1 MESLIEVKQLPV
13 IEERLRT
20 LKERWEQR
28 ALDAEARICTLDTI
42 QAVKAFRADMRKEF
56 DEVEALRKQAKQA
69 IMRPYNQLEAI
80 YKDCITTA
88 YQKADSVLSSKISE
102 VESEIK
108 RQCEDGLR
116 RHFDE
121 LCAAHRLDW
130 LTYEQAGIKVDM
142 ASAKAKT
149 PKKLREQLAAF
160 VVGVSES
167 VDRINLLDDAEE
179 IMMEFQRSLDAADAI
194 CTVQER
200 HRRIEEQKS
209 AREAHRAAQEQE
221 DDRVRRVEALAP
233 PVVTEVAAKEETVKV
248 SFTMH
253 PKISQYEEKIKPIM
267 KELKKI
273 CIEEGIQYE

>member
-1 MESLIEVKQLPV
+1 MESLIGVKRLPVSQHHLQAIQARGDQRLKDAKSLVCTQESLMSVKTERAEVKKEYDAL
-13 IEERLRT
+13 EEWR
-20 LKERWEQR
+20 KAIKRWEMKDYER
-28 ALDAEARICTLDTI
+28 FEDDYKAASKGYVDALALYSEEIQETEAAI
-42 QAVKAFRADMRKEF
+42 
-56 DEVEALRKQAKQA
+56 KQ
-69 IMRPYNQLEAI
+69 P
-80 YKDCITTA
+80 
-88 YQKADSVLSSKISE
+88 
-102 VESEIK
+102 
-108 RQCEDGLR
+108 CEDGLR
-116 RHFDE
+116 TYFDE
-121 LCAAHRLDW
+121 LCAVHHLDW

-221 DDRVRRVEALAP
+221 DDRVRRVEAPAP

-253 PKISQYEEKIKPIM
+253 PTISQYEEKIKPIM

>member
-13 IEERLRT
+13 SPLQFQAIRARGTLRL
-20 LKERWEQR
+20 E
-28 ALDAEARICTLDTI
+28 EARSLICTPESL
-42 QAVKAFRADMRKEF
+42 ASVKTNRAETQKEYDALEEWRKALKSWATEEYKRF
-56 DEVEALRKQAKQA
+56 EAD
-69 IMRPYNQLEAI
+69 
-80 YKDCITTA
+80 YKDA
-88 YQKADSVLSSKISE
+88 SKGYVDALSLYSKEIQETE
-102 VESEIK
+102 VSIK
-108 RQCEDGLR
+108 QDCEDGLR
-116 RHFDE
+116 AYFDE
-121 LCAAHRLDW
+121 LCAVHHLDW
-130 LTYEQAGIKVDM
+130 LVYERAGIKVDM

-167 VDRINLLDDAEE
+167 VDRINLLDNAEE
-179 IMMEFQRSLDAADAI
+179 IMVEFQRSLDAADAI
-194 CTVQER
+194 CTVQDR

-209 AREAHRAAQEQE
+209 AREAHGAAQEQE
-221 DDRVRRVEALAP
+221 ADRVHRVEALAP

-253 PKISQYEEKIKPIM
+253 PTISQYEEKIKPIM